1 MRDTVLAMDELIARW
16 GDTDQRSI
24 FARAYREMTFSMLDA
39 VAAGE
44 FEDGEWVD
52 RLLERFAE
60 YYFESVAL
68 HTSDPD
74 RCPAV
79 WRAAF
84 DATVEGVLSPLRVL
98 FLGINAHINYDL
110 ALCVADVMGDW
121 ADLDD
126 SARASRQT
134 DYRRVNSVIRRTVDA
149 VQRKVVEPIAPVL
162 AVVDLL
168 MGPVDEWLFS
178 ALIAD
183 WRHDTWDD
191 AVAILEAPP
200 DLVGQVRTRIEEQ
213 ALAMADKVMHLGPD
227 RL

>member
-1 MRDTVLAMDELIARW
+1 MDELIARW

-24 FARAYREMTFSMLDA
+24 FARAYREMTSSMRDA
-39 VAAGE
+39 VTAGA
-44 FEDGEWVD
+44 FEDGEWVN

-68 HTSDPD
+68 HASDPD

-79 WRAAF
+79 WRVAL

-110 ALCVADVMGDW
+110 ALCLADVMDDW

-134 DYRRVNSVIRRTVDA
+134 DYQRVNSVIRRTVDV
-149 VQRKVVEPIAPVL
+149 VQREVVAPIAPGWG
-162 AVVDLL
+162 VVDLL

-191 AVAILEAPP
+191 AVAVLEAPP
-200 DLVGQVRTRIEEQ
+200 DLVDQVRVRIEEQ
-213 ALAMADKVMHLGPD
+213 ALATAEKVMHIGPD